1 MRGLVIASGAVLMV
15 LLQVPENPV
24 IAQAPFIEP
33 ALFTG
38 SWVGRNHENDR
49 NPLTG
54 DYSGIPLNAEAR
66 ARADAWSNTS
76 QEMPERLPSR
86 ARLHEPDRQ
95 PDQDGLE
102 RDPLFRVVVDDQDAR
117 RHRQSHTRSSASRWS
132 VSIGLAM

>member
-1 MRGLVIASGAVLMV
+1 MWRNAMRGLVIASGAVLMV

-76 QEMPERLPSR
+76 QEMPERQCIPYTSFYM
-86 ARLHEPDRQ
+86 ATGVTGNVAMWGE
-95 PDQDGLE
+95 
-102 RDPLFRVVVDDQDAR
+102 VDEI
-117 RHRQSHTRSSASRWS
+117 SHK
-132 VSIGLAM
+132 